1 MDAGVF
7 SAVDHTAVQQGGEES
22 LVEELLGH
30 HQEDEKGDG
39 SRQKKG
45 TMKVRSNPHLCGLF

>member
-22 LVEELLGH
+22 LAEELLGH

-39 SRQKKG
+39 S
-45 TMKVRSNPHLCGLF
+45 